1 MYILCMTLIP
11 NFWLFG
17 LNDKR
22 IKPIEVDGLL
32 GSSRRNPGS
41 VSLVWWKQCC
51 IHWLHAGWTG
61 KGSHQPVIYTVQV
74 VDVHAWQKS
83 NRVPIHKV
91 HHTNDT
97 SGETRNSY
105 GDGSTGNEKQCN
117 IYQIRPSQTNFCYYW
132 QIWQDFS
139 VTSVLAPP
147 STTTSPWL
155 QH

>member
-1 MYILCMTLIP
+1 MYVLCMTLIP

-32 GSSRRNPGS
+32 GGSRRNPGS

-74 VDVHAWQKS
+74 VDVHAGQKS
-83 NRVPIHKV
+83 DRVPIHKV
-91 HHTNDT
+91 HHTNNA
-97 SGETRNSY
+97 SGETRKSY
-105 GDGSTGNEKQCN
+105 SDGSALEMKSNASVRYDCIKQ
-117 IYQIRPSQTNFCYYW
+117 
-132 QIWQDFS
+132 
-139 VTSVLAPP
+139 TSVVTDRYGKISLLHQC
-147 STTTSPWL
+147 WL
-155 QH
+155 HPALYFLVFSS